1 MNFSVLL
8 NSKLNKLC
16 SAAPLE
22 KMNPLYHRIIKTLES
37 GYAVVLSQ
45 KWPDSPVT
53 AGLQNDLIR
62 LQSGILLWVFY
73 LTTYE

>member
-22 KMNPLYHRIIKTLES
+22 KMNPLYQRIIKTLES
-37 GYAVVLSQ
+37 GYAVILSQ
-45 KWPDSPVT
+45 KWPDSSVT

-73 LTTYE
+73 MTTYE